1 MIKLDGHYPRD
12 EAHQAQDQPRHLQK
26 RITLLTSVLDLF
38 SISWKTEDSVEITF
52 HYLRTKSGIDFVS
65 FLTHNLEDS
74 VEEKP
79 RGSGGAEVPGDEGS
93 PHQTH
98 PPTQKHQEAVNQDE
112 VREDGDTLPRRCLI
126 RRRGIPGQK
135 PDVIQECT
143 PIQEVKKSTALC

>member
-1 MIKLDGHYPRD
+1 MIKLDGHYPHD
-12 EAHQAQDQPRHLQK
+12 EAHQAQDQPRHRQK

-135 PDVIQECT
+135 PDVIKEGT
-143 PIQEVKKSTALC
+143 PIEEVKNNAALY

>member
-12 EAHQAQDQPRHLQK
+12 DAHQAQDQPRHLQK
-26 RITLLTSVLDLF
+26 RITLLTSVLTLL

-79 RGSGGAEVPGDEGS
+79 RGSGGAEVPGDEGA
-93 PHQTH
+93 PHQTQ

-135 PDVIQECT
+135 PDVIQEGT
-143 PIQEVKKSTALC
+143 PIQEVKNSAALG